1 MKLIKK
7 IAASVVIAISMT
19 AISSTAFAAEKK
31 DPNAVVREAAEGTI
45 AKIEEA
51 ISLIEKNGSKEDT
64 SNAIAEARQLQKEFR
79 YELTERLR
87 QRANDKLRVAREAVE
102 SGDVK
107 SAEETLKASL
117 AQFKEMKVTYDAAH
131 K

>member
-1 MKLIKK
+1 MKVLKK
-7 IAASVVIAISMT
+7 IVVSVAIAMSLT
-19 AISSTAFAAEKK
+19 AMSSTAFAAEKK

-51 ISLIEKNGSKEDT
+51 ISLIEKGGSKEET
-64 SNAIAEARQLQKEFR
+64 SNTIAEARQLQKEFR

-102 SGDVK
+102 NGDTK

>member
-1 MKLIKK
+1 MKVFKK
-7 IAASVVIAISMT
+7 IAVSVVMAMSMA

-51 ISLIEKNGSKEDT
+51 ISLIDKGSDKET
-64 SNAIAEARQLQKEFR
+64 ISNTIAEARQLQKEFR

-102 SGDVK
+102 SGDNK
-107 SAEETLKASL
+107 SAEETLNASL
-117 AQFKEMKVTYDAAH
+117 AQFKEMKATYDAAH

>member
-1 MKLIKK
+1 MKILKK
-7 IAASVVIAISMT
+7 IVISLAMAMSVA

-51 ISLIEKNGSKEDT
+51 ISLIEKSGSKEDT
-64 SNAIAEARQLQKEFR
+64 LTAIAEARQLQKEFR

-87 QRANDKLRVAREAVE
+87 QRANDKLRVAREAFE
-102 SGDVK
+102 AGNTK
-107 SAEETLKASL
+107 EAEEVLKASL

>member
-1 MKLIKK
+1 MKALNK
-7 IAASVVIAISMT
+7 IVVSVAIAMSMT

-31 DPNAVVREAAEGTI
+31 DGNAVVREAAEGTI

-51 ISLIEKNGSKEDT
+51 ISLIEKGAGKEEI
-64 SNAIAEARQLQKEFR
+64 SNTIAEARQLQKEFR

-102 SGDVK
+102 NGDTK

-117 AQFKEMKVTYDAAH
+117 AQFKEMKVTYDAGH
-131 K
+131 

>member
-1 MKLIKK
+1 MKVLNK
-7 IAASVVIAISMT
+7 IAVSVAIAMSMT
-19 AISSTAFAAEKK
+19 AISSTTFAAEKK
-31 DPNAVVREAAEGTI
+31 DGNAVVREAAENTI

-51 ISLIEKNGSKEDT
+51 ISLIEKGGSKEET
-64 SNAIAEARQLQKEFR
+64 SSTIAEARQYQKEFR

-102 SGDVK
+102 SGDTK

-117 AQFKEMKVTYDAAH
+117 AQFKEMKTTYDAGH
-131 K
+131 

>member
-1 MKLIKK
+1 MKVFKK
-7 IAASVVIAISMT
+7 IVVSLVVAMSMA

-51 ISLIEKNGSKEDT
+51 ISLVEKGGDKAAT
-64 SNAIAEARQLQKEFR
+64 VAAITEARQLQKEFR

-102 SGDVK
+102 SGDMK
-107 SAEETLKASL
+107 AAEETLKATL
-117 AQFKEMKVTYDAAH
+117 ATFKEMKVTYDAGH

>member
-1 MKLIKK
+1 MKVLNK
-7 IAASVVIAISMT
+7 IAVSVAIAMSMT
-19 AISSTAFAAEKK
+19 AISSTTFAAEKK
-31 DPNAVVREAAEGTI
+31 DGNAVVREAAENTI

-51 ISLIEKNGSKEDT
+51 ISLIEKGGSKEDT
-64 SNAIAEARQLQKEFR
+64 SNTIAEARQYQKEFR

-102 SGDVK
+102 SGDTK

-117 AQFKEMKVTYDAAH
+117 AQFKEMKTTYDAGH
-131 K
+131 

>member
-1 MKLIKK
+1 MKASKK
-7 IAASVVIAISMT
+7 IVISLAMAMSVA

-51 ISLIEKNGSKEDT
+51 ISLIEKGGSKEDT

-79 YELTERLR
+79 YEITERLR

-102 SGDVK
+102 SGDTK

-117 AQFKEMKVTYDAAH
+117 AQFKEMKVTYDAGH

>member
-1 MKLIKK
+1 MKALKK
-7 IAASVVIAISMT
+7 IVVSAAMAMAMA

-51 ISLIEKNGSKEDT
+51 ISLIEKGAGKEET
-64 SNAIAEARQLQKEFR
+64 STVIAEARQLQKEFR

-117 AQFKEMKVTYDAAH
+117 AQFKEMKVTYDANH
-131 K
+131 

>member
-7 IAASVVIAISMT
+7 IAVSVVIAMSMAT
-19 AISSTAFAAEKK
+19 ISSTAFAAEKK

-51 ISLIEKNGSKEDT
+51 ISLVEKGGNKEAA

-79 YELTERLR
+79 YEVTERLR

-102 SGDVK
+102 NGDNK

-117 AQFKEMKVTYDAAH
+117 AQFKEMKVTYDAGH